1 MEANKKIDL
10 INAYR
15 QLQTATLPL
24 KKTEESIVGTVM
36 TEFQEFVSRRIS
48 ELLGE
53 KSSKSDAISSNFSDE
68 EIDILRAI
76 IDNIK
81 AKQSNTTISASPR
94 GQEQPIRQRTGP
106 KPEPLGNRQSDPDP
120 TGQKF
125 RNENA
130 GILAQLKRMENEGPE
145 Y

>member
-24 KKTEESIVGTVM
+24 KKTDEGIVGTVM
-36 TEFQEFVSRRIS
+36 TEFQEFVSKRIS

-53 KSSKSDAISSNFSDE
+53 KQAKTDISSNFSEE
-68 EIDILRAI
+68 EINILRAV

-81 AKQSNTTISASPR
+81 AKQSGFPSRA
-94 GQEQPIRQRTGP
+94 QEQPRQRTR
-106 KPEPLGNRQSDPDP
+106 PEPEALGNRQNDPDP
-120 TGQKF
+120 TGQKA
-125 RNENA
+125 RNANA

>member
-15 QLQTATLPL
+15 QLQTTTLPL
-24 KKTEESIVGTVM
+24 KKTDEGIVGTVM
-36 TEFQEFVSRRIS
+36 AEFQEFVSRRIS

-53 KSSKSDAISSNFSDE
+53 KSSKTDSITSNFSE
-68 EIDILRAI
+68 EELDILRAL

-81 AKQSNTTISASPR
+81 AKQSGAPR
-94 GQEQPIRQRTGP
+94 KPEQQPRQRTGP
-106 KPEPLGNRQSDPDP
+106 VPEALGNRQSDPDP
-120 TGQKF
+120 TGQKY

-130 GILAQLKRMENEGPE
+130 GILAQLKRMDNEGPE